1 MLPARE
7 RKSFA
12 DRGYVRFDDVLTG
25 SDVAHLRV
33 VIDRQGLP
41 EPGDEIMSQ
50 RFGGASSFLAW
61 DAAMVALLDHPLVVD
76 VLQEL
81 IGPFARLD
89 HAYGIIMRPGT
100 SGLGVHG
107 PAQPFDASQYY
118 VERDGAIRSG
128 LLSFSWSLTEGRAGD
143 GGFGCVPGSHRKR
156 RAQSIVEVPQ
166 PIGSLLV
173 FTEALTHC
181 TIPWR
186 GATNRYALMYK
197 YSPGNS
203 AWDPSYPAA
212 DGLPGVTERQR
223 RLLQPP
229 SVGGRLPAL

>member
-1 MLPARE
+1 MLPARA
-7 RKSFA
+7 RKTFA
-12 DRGYVRFDDVLTG
+12 DRGYVRFDDVLTHAE
-25 SDVAHLRV
+25 VVRLRA
-33 VIDRQGLP
+33 VIDGQGLP

-89 HAYGIIMRPGT
+89 HAYGIVMRPGT

-143 GGFGCVPGSHRKR
+143 GGFGCAPGSHRKR
-156 RAQSIVEVPQ
+156 RAQSIIEVPQ
-166 PIGSLLV
+166 PAGSLLV

-186 GATNRYALMYK
+186 GAATRYVLVYK
-197 YSPGNS
+197 YSPGNTAS
-203 AWDPSYPAA
+203 DASKRAS
-212 DGLPGVTERQR
+212 GSR
-223 RLLQPP
+223 PP
-229 SVGGRLPAL
+229 SGCG